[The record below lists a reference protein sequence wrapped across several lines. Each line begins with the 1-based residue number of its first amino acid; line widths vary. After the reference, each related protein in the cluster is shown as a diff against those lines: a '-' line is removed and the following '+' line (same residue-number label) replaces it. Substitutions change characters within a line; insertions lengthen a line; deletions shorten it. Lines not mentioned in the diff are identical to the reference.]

1 MKILKKS
8 KIDTFN
14 KYKHAVEER
23 KILENSNNQF
33 LVNLRYAFQSP
44 SKLYL
49 VMDFI
54 NGGELFQHLKKNGPF
69 SEQKSRFYIAEVI
82 LAIEYLHQ
90 RNIIFR
96 DLKPEN
102 VLLDHEGHVKITD
115 FGLAKELKDDN
126 DKTFTICGTPE
137 YLAPEILLKG
147 GYDKMVDYWT
157 IGVLIYELL
166 TLRTPF
172 RA

>member
-54 NGGELFQHLKKNGPF
+54 NGGNKLKQYSSIKKQKFSGELFQHLKKNGPF

-115 FGLAKELKDDN
+115 FGLAKELKDDS
-126 DKTFTICGTPE
+126 K
-137 YLAPEILLKG
+137 LKLL
-147 GYDKMVDYWT
+147 
-157 IGVLIYELL
+157 
-166 TLRTPF
+166 
-172 RA
+172 